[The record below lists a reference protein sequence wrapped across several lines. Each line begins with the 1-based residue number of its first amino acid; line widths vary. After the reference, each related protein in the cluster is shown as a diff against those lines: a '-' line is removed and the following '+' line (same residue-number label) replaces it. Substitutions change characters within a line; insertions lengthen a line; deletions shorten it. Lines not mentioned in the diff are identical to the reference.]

1 LNLRSATLANTRSAQ
16 KRHRQSLA
24 RYARNKAAR
33 SSVRTAVKKA
43 REALASDDLAKAK
56 EALRQAT
63 QALDK
68 AASKG
73 ILHANKASRSVSRL
87 SLAYVKKAT

>member
-1 LNLRSATLANTRSAQ
+1 LANTPSAE

-24 RYARNKAAR
+24 RYARNKSAR
-33 SSVRTAVKKA
+33 ASVRTAIKKA
-43 REALASDDLAKAK
+43 HQALASTNLNEAK
-56 EALRQAT
+56 EAVRLAT

-73 ILHANKASRSVSRL
+73 VLHANNAARNVGRL
-87 SLAYVKKAT
+87 SQAYAKKATS